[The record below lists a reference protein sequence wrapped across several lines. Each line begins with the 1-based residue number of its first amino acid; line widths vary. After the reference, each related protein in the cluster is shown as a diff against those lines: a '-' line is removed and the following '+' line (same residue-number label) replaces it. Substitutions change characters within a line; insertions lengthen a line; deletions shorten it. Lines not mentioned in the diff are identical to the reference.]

1 MTQVQVNY
9 DDKENATSQEGARIL
24 DGITT
29 TTKATIK
36 KMGTE
41 TNKTRASP
49 LLYITRKVARKLQT
63 F

>member
-41 TNKTRASP
+41 TRASP